1 MTKLTAVL
9 AIFTALLAA
18 SLSGVTAGPK
28 QASAGQVVVVDA
40 TPKTATNVINTDHT
54 VTATVTLNGSPLAG
68 ATVDFNVTTG
78 PNAGQSA
85 SPTTDVNGQAT
96 FTYTGSGGVG
106 TDAISACIF
115 TLPTPAPPA
124 GVLLGVPLACDNV
137 TKDWISPS
145 PTASATASASP
156 TASASVAATVADTAS
171 PTPTFNAPAQLPIT
185 GRGSDGSSAFPWVIV
200 AVSVV
205 CAAAFLGGRVA
216 LRRIR

>member
-1 MTKLTAVL
+1 MTRPIAVL
-9 AIFTALLAA
+9 AICAALFAA
-18 SLSGVTAGPK
+18 VLSGVLAG
-28 QASAGQVVVVDA
+28 QQEASAGQVVLVDA

-54 VTATVTLNGSPLAG
+54 VTATVTLNSTPLSG
-68 ATVDFNVTTG
+68 ATVIFNVTTG

-96 FTYTGSGGVG
+96 FIYTGAGGVG

-137 TKDWISPS
+137 TKDWINPS
-145 PTASATASASP
+145 PTPSATASASP
-156 TASASVAATVADTAS
+156 TTAATVAGTVS

-185 GRGSDGSSAFPWVIV
+185 GAGSNGKSGFPWVIV
-200 AVSVV
+200 AVSVLT
-205 CAAAFLGGRVA
+205 AAAFLGGRLA
-216 LRRIR
+216 LRRVR